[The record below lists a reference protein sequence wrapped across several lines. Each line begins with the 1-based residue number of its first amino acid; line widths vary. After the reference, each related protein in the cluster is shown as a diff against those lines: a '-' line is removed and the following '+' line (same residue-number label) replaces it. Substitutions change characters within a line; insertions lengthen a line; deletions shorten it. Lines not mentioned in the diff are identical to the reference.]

1 MLFPYHTYIVIII
14 YNEEMS
20 RSLPAGIPMGRAVE
34 KFVKLNQ
41 IICEES
47 ITLRKKSSDFITP

>member
-1 MLFPYHTYIVIII
+1 
-14 YNEEMS
+14 
-20 RSLPAGIPMGRAVE
+20 MGRAVE

-47 ITLRKKSSDFITP
+47 ITLRRVRILLDLKEFLLGRRLQHNSSKG